1 MEKVELLAPCG
12 GMEQLKAAIEA
23 GADVVSRGK
32 RKTLN
37 VQLSEKLDMG
47 DGIEIRGGEIGKRRI
62 SGNIVTFIRKL
73 QKNTY
78 IIGDISGD
86 VRPGDFIYRIS
97 EKKQMVEAKKLIQ
110 SEGKKIPV
118 DTTRSESDV

>member
-1 MEKVELLAPCG
+1 MDEAPKHNG
-12 GMEQLKAAIEA
+12 ILIGH
-23 GADVVSRGK
+23 VVSRGK

-47 DGIEIRGGEIGKRRI
+47 DGIEIRGKEIRKRQI

-78 IIGDISGD
+78 IIGDISGN
-86 VRPGDFIYRIS
+86 VIEIGRASCR
-97 EKKQMVEAKKLIQ
+97 ERV
-110 SEGKKIPV
+110 
-118 DTTRSESDV
+118 